1 MALEEVLI
9 GLVVVAIALLIFVL
23 LRLSKSPAAVSDQ
36 RIMAIEQNVARMTS
50 KAESLELQTSGLEKG
65 LLSIAQLTAAIKES
79 TLNLPETMAGVS
91 ERTKNLP
98 GTAERVAVIDHKLK
112 RLDEFDRKLEEIRG
126 TFLSIRGRGEFG
138 EDAVKRILSAMPD
151 DLWDSQVPLA
161 GGKADFCVTMPNG
174 QWLPIDSKAGGG
186 DVVKEIFE
194 ILDELEETEN
204 PDEKETLRKSLE
216 SSKKALQRKIVN
228 QAKKI
233 EQYAKEESKTLPV
246 VVEAV
251 PDAIFDYVK
260 PETRITCAEM
270 GVEVVPYS
278 LLLPIITCLR
288 RQNRYGESDVQR
300 IMDSLERVRSSIR
313 KVEELMT
320 NSIEKSKTMI
330 ENAIP
335 LIREELSSI
344 SRLLVSLDTEGEL
357 LGTESGE
364 Q

>member
-1 MALEEVLI
+1 LH
-9 GLVVVAIALLIFVL
+9 GLVSA
-23 LRLSKSPAAVSDQ
+23 
-36 RIMAIEQNVARMTS
+36 
-50 KAESLELQTSGLEKG
+50 
-65 LLSIAQLTAAIKES
+65 
-79 TLNLPETMAGVS
+79 
-91 ERTKNLP
+91 
-98 GTAERVAVIDHKLK
+98 LK
-112 RLDEFDRKLEEIRG
+112 RLDEFDRKLEEIRR
-126 TFLSIRGRGEFG
+126 TFLSTRGRGEFG
-138 EDAVKRILSAMPD
+138 EDAVRKILSAMPD

-194 ILDELEETEN
+194 TLDEFEETED
-204 PDEKETLRKSLE
+204 PDEKEALRKSQE

-233 EQYAKEESKTLPV
+233 EQYAKAESRTLPV
-246 VVEAV
+246 VVQAV
-251 PDAIFDYVK
+251 PDAIFDYVE
-260 PETRITCAEM
+260 PETKITCAGM

-300 IMDSLERVRSSIR
+300 ILDSLERVRSSIR
-313 KVEELMT
+313 KVDDLMT

-335 LIREELSSI
+335 QIREELSSI
-344 SRLLVSLDTEGEL
+344 SRLLVSLQTEE
-357 LGTESGE
+357 
-364 Q
+364 